1 MKRRDENVHVMSGDR
16 GIVAAVL
23 LRALADV
30 REGNPRLAAPA
41 AAWIQREVPEDPFS
55 FEWICESLD
64 LSPAAVRRTV
74 RHCAPMR
81 HRPSVADDDERREEA
96 EA

>member
-1 MKRRDENVHVMSGDR
+1 MSGCR
-16 GIVAAVL
+16 GVLAATL

-30 REGNPRLAAPA
+30 KEGNGYSASAAV
-41 AAWIQREVPEDPFS
+41 WISSESSDGLFS
-55 FEWICESLD
+55 FLKICEMLD

-81 HRPSVADDDERREEA
+81 HRPSVADDDELLEEA